1 MDNMPL
7 FPLNIVAVPKERI
20 PLHIFEPRY
29 KRMIKDRIKTGAPF
43 GIVLRDEKGVKSIGC
58 SVKIIRVLK
67 EHPTGEY
74 DIIVQGQRCF
84 RIKDKVQENDKL
96 WIGNVSYLEDQE
108 SATTDLL
115 EKTRDQYL
123 HILLKLGL
131 NEDME
136 RHMAKNQSF
145 DFVEL
150 INLPNKIKQKL
161 IETNDENQRLKVI
174 SRIFTGVMSM
184 VSFGTNGQQ
193 ISCLLYT
200 SDAADE

>member
-7 FPLNIVAVPKERI
+7 FLLNIVAVPKERI

-29 KRMIKDRIKTGAPF
+29 KRMIKDSIKTGDPF
-43 GIVLRDEKGVKSIGC
+43 GIVLKDDKGVKSIGC

-74 DIIVQGQRCF
+74 DIIVQGLQCF
-84 RIKDKVQENDKL
+84 RIKEKTQENNQL
-96 WIGNVSYLEDQE
+96 WIGKVTYLEDNE
-108 SATTDLL
+108 SASADLL
-115 EKTRDQYL
+115 DKTRDQYL

-136 RHMAKNQSF
+136 RHMSKSRSF
-145 DFVEL
+145 DFIEF
-150 INLPNKIKQKL
+150 INLPNKIKQQL
-161 IETNDENQRLKVI
+161 IETNDENQRLEI
-174 SRIFTGVMSM
+174 INRIFTGIMTM

-193 ISCLLYT
+193 ISE
-200 SDAADE
+200 A

>member
-1 MDNMPL
+1 MDNIPL

-29 KRMIKDRIKTGAPF
+29 KQMIKDSIKTGDPF
-43 GIVLRDEKGVKSIGC
+43 GIVLKDDKGVKSIGC

-74 DIIVQGQRCF
+74 DIIVQGLQCF
-84 RIKDKVQENDKL
+84 RIKEKTQENNQL
-96 WIGNVSYLEDQE
+96 WIGKVTYLEDNE
-108 SATTDLL
+108 SASADLL
-115 EKTRDQYL
+115 DKTRDQYL

-136 RHMAKNQSF
+136 RHMSKSRSF
-145 DFVEL
+145 DFIEF
-150 INLPNKIKQKL
+150 INLPNKIKQQL
-161 IETNDENQRLKVI
+161 IETNDENQRLEI
-174 SRIFTGVMSM
+174 INRIFSGVMTM

-193 ISCLLYT
+193 ISE
-200 SDAADE
+200 A

>member
-1 MDNMPL
+1 MDNIPL
-7 FPLNIVAVPKERI
+7 FPLNIVALPRERI

-96 WIGNVSYLEDQE
+96 WIGNVTYLEDQE
-108 SATTDLL
+108 SAKADLL

-161 IETNDENQRLKVI
+161 IETNDENQRLKI
-174 SRIFTGVMSM
+174 ITRIFTSVMSM

-193 ISCLLYT
+193 ISE
-200 SDAADE
+200 A

>member
-1 MDNMPL
+1 MDNIPL
-7 FPLNIVAVPKERI
+7 FPLNIVALPRERI

-115 EKTRDQYL
+115 EKTQDQYL

-136 RHMAKNQSF
+136 RHMSKNQSF

>member
-1 MDNMPL
+1 MDNIPL

-29 KRMIKDRIKTGAPF
+29 KQMIKDSIKTGDPF
-43 GIVLRDEKGVKSIGC
+43 GIVLKDDKGVKSIGC

-74 DIIVQGQRCF
+74 DIIVQGLQCF
-84 RIKDKVQENDKL
+84 RIKEKTQENNQL
-96 WIGNVSYLEDQE
+96 WIGKVTYLEEHE
-108 SATTDLL
+108 SASADLL
-115 EKTRDQYL
+115 DKTRDHYL

-136 RHMAKNQSF
+136 RHMSKSRSF
-145 DFVEL
+145 DFIEF
-150 INLPNKIKQKL
+150 INLPNKIKQQL
-161 IETNDENQRLKVI
+161 IETNDENQRLEI
-174 SRIFTGVMSM
+174 INSIFTGVMTM

-193 ISCLLYT
+193 ISE
-200 SDAADE
+200 A

>member
-1 MDNMPL
+1 MDSMPL

-29 KRMIKDRIKTGAPF
+29 KRMIKDSIKTGDPF
-43 GIVLRDEKGVKSIGC
+43 GIVLKDDKGVKSIGC

-74 DIIVQGQRCF
+74 DIIVQGQQCF
-84 RIKDKVQENDKL
+84 RIKDKVQENNQL
-96 WIGNVSYLEDQE
+96 WIGNVTYLEDQE
-108 SATTDLL
+108 SAPADLL

-136 RHMAKNQSF
+136 RHMSKGRSF
-145 DFVEL
+145 DFIEF
-150 INLPNKIKQKL
+150 INLPNKIKQQL
-161 IETNDENQRLKVI
+161 IETNDENQRLEI
-174 SRIFTGVMSM
+174 ITRIFTGIMTM

-193 ISCLLYT
+193 ISE
-200 SDAADE
+200 A

>member
-29 KRMIKDRIKTGAPF
+29 KRMIKDSIKTGDPF
-43 GIVLRDEKGVKSIGC
+43 GIVLKDDKGVKSIGC
-58 SVKIIRVLK
+58 SVKIIRVLR

-74 DIIVQGQRCF
+74 DIIVQGQQCF
-84 RIKDKVQENDKL
+84 RIKDKVQENDQL
-96 WIGNVSYLEDQE
+96 WIGNVTYLEDQE
-108 SATTDLL
+108 SVPADLL

-136 RHMAKNQSF
+136 RHMSKSRSF
-145 DFVEL
+145 DFIEF
-150 INLPNKIKQKL
+150 INLPNKIKQQL
-161 IETNDENQRLKVI
+161 IETNDENQRLEI
-174 SRIFTGVMSM
+174 INRIFTGVMTM

-193 ISCLLYT
+193 ISE
-200 SDAADE
+200 A

>member
-1 MDNMPL
+1 MDNIPL

-29 KRMIKDRIKTGAPF
+29 KQMIKDSIKTGDPF
-43 GIVLRDEKGVKSIGC
+43 GIVLKDDKGVKSIGC

-74 DIIVQGQRCF
+74 DIIVQGQQCF
-84 RIKDKVQENDKL
+84 RIKDKVQENDQL
-96 WIGNVSYLEDQE
+96 WIGKVTYLEDQE
-108 SATTDLL
+108 SVPADLL

-136 RHMAKNQSF
+136 RHMSKSRSF
-145 DFVEL
+145 DFIEF
-150 INLPNKIKQKL
+150 INLPNKIKQQL
-161 IETNDENQRLKVI
+161 IETNDENQRLEI
-174 SRIFTGVMSM
+174 INRIFTGVMTM

-193 ISCLLYT
+193 ISE
-200 SDAADE
+200 A

>member
-1 MDNMPL
+1 MDNIPL

-29 KRMIKDRIKTGAPF
+29 KQMIKDSIKTGDPF
-43 GIVLRDEKGVKSIGC
+43 GIVLKDDKGVKSIGC

-74 DIIVQGQRCF
+74 DIIVQGQQCF
-84 RIKDKVQENDKL
+84 RIKNKVQENDQL
-96 WIGNVSYLEDQE
+96 WIGKVTYLEDRV
-108 SATTDLL
+108 SAPADLL

-136 RHMAKNQSF
+136 RHISKSRSF
-145 DFVEL
+145 DFIEF
-150 INLPNKIKQKL
+150 INLPNKIKQQL
-161 IETNDENQRLKVI
+161 IETNDENQRLEI
-174 SRIFTGVMSM
+174 INRIFTGVMTM
-184 VSFGTNGQQ
+184 VSFGTDGQQ
-193 ISCLLYT
+193 ISE
-200 SDAADE
+200 A

>member
-29 KRMIKDRIKTGAPF
+29 KRMIKDSIKTGDPF
-43 GIVLRDEKGVKSIGC
+43 GIVLKDDRGLKSIGC

-74 DIIVQGQRCF
+74 DIIVQGQQCF
-84 RIKDKVQENDKL
+84 RIKDKVQENDQL
-96 WIGNVSYLEDQE
+96 WIGNVTYLEDQE
-108 SATTDLL
+108 SVPADLL

-136 RHMAKNQSF
+136 RHMSKSRSF
-145 DFVEL
+145 DFIEF
-150 INLPNKIKQKL
+150 INLPNKIKQQL
-161 IETNDENQRLKVI
+161 IETNDENQRLEI
-174 SRIFTGVMSM
+174 INRIFTGVMTM

-193 ISCLLYT
+193 ISE
-200 SDAADE
+200 A

>member
-1 MDNMPL
+1 LDNIPL
-7 FPLNIVAVPKERI
+7 FPLDIVALPRERI

-43 GIVLRDEKGVKSIGC
+43 GIVLRDKKGVKSIGC

-193 ISCLLYT
+193 ISE
-200 SDAADE
+200 A

>member
-7 FPLNIVAVPKERI
+7 FPLDIVVVPKERI

-29 KRMIKDRIKTGAPF
+29 KRMIKDSIKTGDPF
-43 GIVLRDEKGVKSIGC
+43 GIVLKDDKGVKSIGC

-74 DIIVQGQRCF
+74 DIIVQGQQCF
-84 RIKDKVQENDKL
+84 RIKDKVQENDQL
-96 WIGNVSYLEDQE
+96 WIGNVTYLEDQE
-108 SATTDLL
+108 SVPADLL

-136 RHMAKNQSF
+136 RHMSKSRSF
-145 DFVEL
+145 DFIEF
-150 INLPNKIKQKL
+150 INLPNKIKQQL
-161 IETNDENQRLKVI
+161 IETNDENERLEI
-174 SRIFTGVMSM
+174 INRIFSGVMTM

-193 ISCLLYT
+193 ISE
-200 SDAADE
+200 A

>member
-29 KRMIKDRIKTGAPF
+29 KRMIKDSIKTGDPF
-43 GIVLRDEKGVKSIGC
+43 GIVLKDDKGVKSIGC

-74 DIIVQGQRCF
+74 DIIVQGQQCF
-84 RIKDKVQENDKL
+84 RIKDKVQENNQL
-96 WIGNVSYLEDQE
+96 WIGNVTYLEDQE
-108 SATTDLL
+108 SAPADLL

-136 RHMAKNQSF
+136 RHMSKSRSF
-145 DFVEL
+145 DFIEF
-150 INLPNKIKQKL
+150 INLPNKIKQQL
-161 IETNDENQRLKVI
+161 IETNDENQRLEI
-174 SRIFTGVMSM
+174 INRIFTGVLTM
-184 VSFGTNGQQ
+184 VPFGTSGQQ
-193 ISCLLYT
+193 ISE
-200 SDAADE
+200 A

>member
-29 KRMIKDRIKTGAPF
+29 KRMIKDSIKTGDPF
-43 GIVLRDEKGVKSIGC
+43 GIVLKDDKGVKSIGC

-74 DIIVQGQRCF
+74 DIIVQGQQCF
-84 RIKDKVQENDKL
+84 RIKDKMQENDQL
-96 WIGNVSYLEDQE
+96 WIGNVTYLADQE
-108 SATTDLL
+108 SAPVDLL
-115 EKTRDQYL
+115 EKTQDQYL

-136 RHMAKNQSF
+136 RHMSKDRSF
-145 DFVEL
+145 DFIEF
-150 INLPNKIKQKL
+150 INLPNKIKQQL
-161 IETNDENQRLKVI
+161 IETNDENQRLEI
-174 SRIFTGVMSM
+174 INRIFTGIMTM

-193 ISCLLYT
+193 ISE
-200 SDAADE
+200 A

>member
-1 MDNMPL
+1 MDSMPL

-29 KRMIKDRIKTGAPF
+29 KRMIKDSIKTGDPF
-43 GIVLRDEKGVKSIGC
+43 GIVLKDDKGVKSIGC

-74 DIIVQGQRCF
+74 DIIVQGQQCF
-84 RIKDKVQENDKL
+84 RIKDKVQENNQL
-96 WIGNVSYLEDQE
+96 WIGNVTYLEDQE
-108 SATTDLL
+108 SAPADLL

-136 RHMAKNQSF
+136 RHMSKDRSF
-145 DFVEL
+145 DFIEF
-150 INLPNKIKQKL
+150 INLPNKIKQQL
-161 IETNDENQRLKVI
+161 IETKDENQRLEI
-174 SRIFTGVMSM
+174 INRIFTGVMTM

-193 ISCLLYT
+193 ISE
-200 SDAADE
+200 A

>member
-7 FPLNIVAVPKERI
+7 FPLDIVVVPKERI

-29 KRMIKDRIKTGAPF
+29 KRMIKDSIKTGDPF
-43 GIVLRDEKGVKSIGC
+43 GIVLKENKGLKTIGC

-74 DIIVQGQRCF
+74 DIIVQGQQCF
-84 RIKDKVQENDKL
+84 RIKDKVQENDQL
-96 WIGNVSYLEDQE
+96 WIGNVTYFEDQE
-108 SATTDLL
+108 SAPEDLL

-136 RHMAKNQSF
+136 RHMSKSRSF
-145 DFVEL
+145 DFIEF
-150 INLPNKIKQKL
+150 INLPNKIKQQL
-161 IETNDENQRLKVI
+161 IETNDENQRLEI
-174 SRIFTGVMSM
+174 INRIFTGVMTM

-193 ISCLLYT
+193 ISE
-200 SDAADE
+200 A

>member
-7 FPLNIVAVPKERI
+7 FPLNIVAVPRERI

-193 ISCLLYT
+193 IYE
-200 SDAADE
+200 A

>member
-1 MDNMPL
+1 LDNIPL
-7 FPLNIVAVPKERI
+7 FPLNIVALPRERI

-43 GIVLRDEKGVKSIGC
+43 GIVLRDKKGVKSIGC

-96 WIGNVSYLEDQE
+96 WIGNVTYLEDQE

-193 ISCLLYT
+193 ISE
-200 SDAADE
+200 A

>member
-1 MDNMPL
+1 MDNIPL

-29 KRMIKDRIKTGAPF
+29 KQMIKDSIKTGDPF
-43 GIVLRDEKGVKSIGC
+43 GIVLKDDKGVKSIGC

-74 DIIVQGQRCF
+74 DIIVQGLQCF
-84 RIKDKVQENDKL
+84 RIKEKTQENNQL
-96 WIGNVSYLEDQE
+96 WIGKVTYLEDNE
-108 SATTDLL
+108 SASADLL
-115 EKTRDQYL
+115 DKTRDQYL

-136 RHMAKNQSF
+136 RHMSKSRSF
-145 DFVEL
+145 DFIEF
-150 INLPNKIKQKL
+150 INLPNKIKQQL
-161 IETNDENQRLKVI
+161 IETNDENQRLEI
-174 SRIFTGVMSM
+174 INRIFTGVMTM

-193 ISCLLYT
+193 IPE
-200 SDAADE
+200 A

>member
-7 FPLNIVAVPKERI
+7 FLLNIVAVPKERI

-29 KRMIKDRIKTGAPF
+29 KRMIKDSIKTGDPF
-43 GIVLRDEKGVKSIGC
+43 GIVLKDDKGVKSIGC

-74 DIIVQGQRCF
+74 DIIVQGQQCF
-84 RIKDKVQENDKL
+84 RIKDKMQENDQL
-96 WIGNVSYLEDQE
+96 WIGNVTYLEGQE
-108 SATTDLL
+108 SATADLL

-136 RHMAKNQSF
+136 RHMSKSRSF
-145 DFVEL
+145 DFIEF
-150 INLPNKIKQKL
+150 INLPNKIKQQL
-161 IETNDENQRLKVI
+161 IETNDENQRLEI
-174 SRIFTGVMSM
+174 INRIFTGVMTM

-193 ISCLLYT
+193 ISE
-200 SDAADE
+200 A

>member
-1 MDNMPL
+1 MDNIPL
-7 FPLNIVAVPKERI
+7 FPLNIVALPRERI

-29 KRMIKDRIKTGAPF
+29 KRMVKDRIKTRAPF
-43 GIVLRDEKGVKSIGC
+43 GIVLRDDKGVKSIGC

-161 IETNDENQRLKVI
+161 IETNDENQRLKI
-174 SRIFTGVMSM
+174 ITRIFTSVMSM

-193 ISCLLYT
+193 ISE
-200 SDAADE
+200 A

>member
-1 MDNMPL
+1 MDNIPL
-7 FPLNIVAVPKERI
+7 FPLNIVALPRDRI

-193 ISCLLYT
+193 ISE
-200 SDAADE
+200 A

>member
-7 FPLNIVAVPKERI
+7 FPLDIVVVPKERI

-29 KRMIKDRIKTGAPF
+29 KRMIKDSIKTGDPF
-43 GIVLRDEKGVKSIGC
+43 GIVLKDDKGVKSIGC

-74 DIIVQGQRCF
+74 DIIVQGQQCF
-84 RIKDKVQENDKL
+84 RIKDKVQENNQL
-96 WIGNVSYLEDQE
+96 WIGNVTYLEDQE
-108 SATTDLL
+108 SAPADLL

-136 RHMAKNQSF
+136 RHMSKDRSF
-145 DFVEL
+145 DFIEF
-150 INLPNKIKQKL
+150 INLPNKIKQQL
-161 IETNDENQRLKVI
+161 IETNDENQRLEI
-174 SRIFTGVMSM
+174 INRIFTGVMTM
-184 VSFGTNGQQ
+184 VSFGTDGQQ
-193 ISCLLYT
+193 ISK
-200 SDAADE
+200 A

>member
-29 KRMIKDRIKTGAPF
+29 KRMIKDSIKTGDPF
-43 GIVLRDEKGVKSIGC
+43 GIVLKDDKGVKSIGC

-74 DIIVQGQRCF
+74 DIIVQGQQCF
-84 RIKDKVQENDKL
+84 RIKDKVQENDQL
-96 WIGNVSYLEDQE
+96 WIGNVTYLEDQE
-108 SATTDLL
+108 SVPADLL

-136 RHMAKNQSF
+136 RHMSKSRSF
-145 DFVEL
+145 DFIEF
-150 INLPNKIKQKL
+150 INLPNKIKQQL
-161 IETNDENQRLKVI
+161 IETNDEKQRLEI
-174 SRIFTGVMSM
+174 INRLFTGVMAM

-193 ISCLLYT
+193 ISE
-200 SDAADE
+200 A

>member
-29 KRMIKDRIKTGAPF
+29 KRMIKDIIKTGDPF
-43 GIVLRDEKGVKSIGC
+43 GIVLKDDKGVKSIGC

-74 DIIVQGQRCF
+74 DIIVQGQQCF
-84 RIKDKVQENDKL
+84 RIKDKVQENDQL
-96 WIGNVSYLEDQE
+96 WIGNVTYLEDQE
-108 SATTDLL
+108 SAPADLL

-136 RHMAKNQSF
+136 RHMSKSRSF
-145 DFVEL
+145 DFIEF
-150 INLPNKIKQKL
+150 INLPNKIKQQL
-161 IETNDENQRLKVI
+161 IETNDENQRLEI
-174 SRIFTGVMSM
+174 INRIFTGVMTM

-193 ISCLLYT
+193 ISE
-200 SDAADE
+200 A

>member
-29 KRMIKDRIKTGAPF
+29 KRMIKDSIKTGNPF
-43 GIVLRDEKGVKSIGC
+43 GIVLKDDKGVKNIGC

-74 DIIVQGQRCF
+74 DIIVQGQQCF
-84 RIKDKVQENDKL
+84 RIKDKVQENDQL
-96 WIGNVSYLEDQE
+96 WIGKVTYLEDQE
-108 SATTDLL
+108 SVPADLL

-136 RHMAKNQSF
+136 RHMSKSRSF
-145 DFVEL
+145 DFIEF
-150 INLPNKIKQKL
+150 INLPNKIKQQL
-161 IETNDENQRLKVI
+161 IETNDENQRLEI
-174 SRIFTGVMSM
+174 INRIFTGVITM
-184 VSFGTNGQQ
+184 VSFGANGQQ
-193 ISCLLYT
+193 ISE
-200 SDAADE
+200 A

>member
-1 MDNMPL
+1 LDNIPL
-7 FPLNIVAVPKERI
+7 FPLNIVALPRERI

-29 KRMIKDRIKTGAPF
+29 KRMVKDRIKTRAPF

-161 IETNDENQRLKVI
+161 IETNDENQRLKI
-174 SRIFTGVMSM
+174 ITRIFTSVMSM

-193 ISCLLYT
+193 ISE
-200 SDAADE
+200 A

>member
-1 MDNMPL
+1 MDNIPL
-7 FPLNIVAVPKERI
+7 FPLNIVALPRERI

-43 GIVLRDEKGVKSIGC
+43 GIVLRDDKGVKSIGC

-84 RIKDKVQENDKL
+84 RIKDKVRENDKL
-96 WIGNVSYLEDQE
+96 WIGNVTYLEDQE
-108 SATTDLL
+108 SAKADLL

-161 IETNDENQRLKVI
+161 IETNDENQRLKI
-174 SRIFTGVMSM
+174 ITRIFTSVMSM

-193 ISCLLYT
+193 ISE
-200 SDAADE
+200 A

>member
-7 FPLNIVAVPKERI
+7 FPLNIVVVPKERI

-29 KRMIKDRIKTGAPF
+29 KRMIKDSIKTGNPF
-43 GIVLRDEKGVKSIGC
+43 GIVLKDDKGVKSIGC

-84 RIKDKVQENDKL
+84 RIKDKMQENDQL
-96 WIGNVSYLEDQE
+96 WIGNVTYLEDQE
-108 SATTDLL
+108 SAPADLL

-136 RHMAKNQSF
+136 RHMSKSRSF
-145 DFVEL
+145 DFIEF
-150 INLPNKIKQKL
+150 INLPNKIKQQL
-161 IETNDENQRLKVI
+161 IETNDENQRLEI
-174 SRIFTGVMSM
+174 INRIFTGVMTM

-193 ISCLLYT
+193 ISE
-200 SDAADE
+200 A

>member
-1 MDNMPL
+1 MDNIPL
-7 FPLNIVAVPKERI
+7 FPLNIVALPRERI
-20 PLHIFEPRY
+20 PLHIFEPSY

-193 ISCLLYT
+193 ISE
-200 SDAADE
+200 A

>member
-1 MDNMPL
+1 MDNIPL
-7 FPLNIVAVPKERI
+7 FPLNIVALPRERI

-96 WIGNVSYLEDQE
+96 WIGNVTYLEDQE

-193 ISCLLYT
+193 ISE
-200 SDAADE
+200 A

>member
-7 FPLNIVAVPKERI
+7 FPLNIVVVPKERI

-29 KRMIKDRIKTGAPF
+29 KRMIKDSIKTGDPF
-43 GIVLRDEKGVKSIGC
+43 GIVLKDDKGVKSIGC
-58 SVKIIRVLK
+58 SVKIIRVLR

-74 DIIVQGQRCF
+74 DIIVQGQQCF
-84 RIKDKVQENDKL
+84 RIKDKVQENDQL
-96 WIGNVSYLEDQE
+96 WIGNVTYLEDQE
-108 SATTDLL
+108 SVPADLL

-136 RHMAKNQSF
+136 RHMSKSRSF
-145 DFVEL
+145 DFIEF
-150 INLPNKIKQKL
+150 INLPNKIKQQL
-161 IETNDENQRLKVI
+161 IETNDENQRLEI
-174 SRIFTGVMSM
+174 INRIFTGVMTM

-193 ISCLLYT
+193 ISE
-200 SDAADE
+200 A

>member
-1 MDNMPL
+1 MDNIPL
-7 FPLNIVAVPKERI
+7 FPLNIVALPRERI

-29 KRMIKDRIKTGAPF
+29 KRMVKDRIKTGAPF
-43 GIVLRDEKGVKSIGC
+43 GIVLRDDKGVKSIGC

-193 ISCLLYT
+193 ISE
-200 SDAADE
+200 A

>member
-29 KRMIKDRIKTGAPF
+29 KRMIKDSIKTGDPF
-43 GIVLRDEKGVKSIGC
+43 GIVLKDDKGVKSIGC

-74 DIIVQGQRCF
+74 DIIVQGQQCF
-84 RIKDKVQENDKL
+84 RIKDKVQENDQL
-96 WIGNVSYLEDQE
+96 WIGKVTYLEDQE
-108 SATTDLL
+108 SVPADLL

-136 RHMAKNQSF
+136 RHMSKSRLF
-145 DFVEL
+145 DFIEF
-150 INLPNKIKQKL
+150 INLPNKIKQQL
-161 IETNDENQRLKVI
+161 IETNDENQRLEI
-174 SRIFTGVMSM
+174 INRIFTGVMTM

-193 ISCLLYT
+193 ISE
-200 SDAADE
+200 A

>member
-29 KRMIKDRIKTGAPF
+29 KRMIKDSIKTGDPF
-43 GIVLRDEKGVKSIGC
+43 GIVLKDDKGLKSIGC

-74 DIIVQGQRCF
+74 DIIVKGQQCF
-84 RIKDKVQENDKL
+84 RIKDKVQENDQL
-96 WIGNVSYLEDQE
+96 WIGNVTYLEDQV
-108 SATTDLL
+108 SAPADLL

-136 RHMAKNQSF
+136 RHMSKSRSF
-145 DFVEL
+145 DFIEF
-150 INLPNKIKQKL
+150 INLPNKIKQQL
-161 IETNDENQRLKVI
+161 IETNDENQRLEI
-174 SRIFTGVMSM
+174 INRIFTGVMTM

-193 ISCLLYT
+193 ISE
-200 SDAADE
+200 A